1 VAGFTER
8 IAVIIDVTAD
18 KATKG
23 LKDFKS
29 SVQEAEGFTGKLKAG
44 VGSLGGIFS
53 SAANN
58 PAMLAG
64 GIAAAGTAAYK
75 AVDEFAQL
83 GLAAGKFSDA
93 SGLAIED
100 ASRWMEVSGDL
111 GVSTESVASAVNKMN
126 RAIDP
131 TLFHELGIEIKKTA
145 DGTTDVNGTFLNVIQ
160 HLHDIPDPAQRANE
174 ATKLLGKGWQDMAEL
189 IQRGSE
195 SLTASLA
202 DVSDAKV
209 FTPEERKK
217 AEAYRAAMDTL
228 NDVVQDLTITIG
240 GALLPALVSV
250 VDVVKPAGDAVGW
263 LATNASKLK
272 KATEDSSGFPFFGN
286 IFETSK
292 WFLTGIREGRNPLEA
307 FTGSTEKVKDAVVNL
322 NEVTKEGSR
331 IVSNHSDNIDIL
343 SEAETIAATKVK
355 TLADRQESLRRVTQ
369 NLDDAYSALIDK
381 LNNADAFANLSQMFW
396 DLNDGIGDTAQETRD
411 FTRATA
417 ELIDKMDEL
426 PTSKKIELITMLD
439 EGKLDEV
446 YTALDALRKPLNIPV
461 VISAGGRVLSGG
473 GAHDMPYGAPPA
485 PAPAPKPPIN
495 TPPAGSVDDVAGNGN
510 RSLGAGQPMVIN
522 ISTSADPNAVVNAI
536 QQWQRRNGPVPIK
549 TTG

>member
-1 VAGFTER
+1 VASFTER

-23 LKDFKS
+23 LKDFRT

-44 VGSLGGIFS
+44 VGSLSGVF
-53 SAANN
+53 SAAAKN
-58 PAMLAG
+58 PAVLAG
-64 GIAAAGTAAYK
+64 GIAAAGTAAFK

-131 TLFHELGIEIKKTA
+131 TLFRDLGIEIKKTA

-160 HLHDIPDPAQRANE
+160 HLHDIPDPAERAKQ
-174 ATKLLGKGWQDMAEL
+174 ATKLLGRGWQDMAEL
-189 IQRGSE
+189 IQRGSK

-202 DVSDAKV
+202 DVSDAKT

-217 AEAYRAAMDTL
+217 AEDYRAAMDNL
-228 NDVVQDLTITIG
+228 NDVVQDLTISIG

-263 LATNASKLK
+263 LATNANELK
-272 KATEDSSGFPFFGN
+272 KSTEDSSGNSFFGN
-286 IFETSK
+286 MAENAK
-292 WFLTGIREGRNPLEA
+292 WFLTNIREGRSPLEA
-307 FTGSTEKVKDAVVNL
+307 FSGATETVKDAVVDL

-343 SEAETIAATKVK
+343 SEAETIAATKAK
-355 TLADRQESLRRVTQ
+355 TLADRQESLRQVTKK
-369 NLDDAYSALIDK
+369 LDDAYSALIGK
-381 LNNADAFANLSQMFW
+381 LDNADAFANLSQMFW

-411 FTRATA
+411 FMRATA

-439 EGKLDEV
+439 QGKLDEV
-446 YTALDALRKPLNIPV
+446 YTALDGLRKPINVPV
-461 VISAGGRVLSGG
+461 VVIGGRGG
-473 GAHDMPYGAPPA
+473 GVPHDMPYESPPA
-485 PAPAPKPPIN
+485 QKPPS
-495 TPPAGSVDDVAGNGN
+495 TPAGTPSGGGGRGPDGDGGPNRG
-510 RSLGAGQPMVIN
+510 RSLGADRPMVIQLQLN
-522 ISTSADPNAVVNAI
+522 DRTVQEIAIRADQLKVG
-536 QQWQRRNGPVPIK
+536 R
-549 TTG
+549 T